1 MSIVKLSEI
10 YIDKMTK
17 DDIEGVVEI
26 EEEAYGSTTG
36 QNHLSMMRCQIIW
49 QSTTQQKLPMENS
62 LGMPEHGILLMR
74 DILLQ

>member
-26 EEEAYGSTTG
+26 EEEAYGKHHWAKSSFVI
-36 QNHLSMMRCQIIW
+36 LSI
-49 QSTTQQKLPMENS
+49 
-62 LGMPEHGILLMR
+62 
-74 DILLQ
+74 

>member
-26 EEEAYGSTTG
+26 EEEAYGKHHWAKS
-36 QNHLSMMRCQIIW
+36 SFYDEMSIIW